1 MLLNP
6 AGDEYESFD
15 GAADTC
21 RYAGEVWQMLGL
33 YGGEPVLTSPTGE
46 WLELDAAELTLSV
59 YVGNKAV
66 WSAPFESF
74 SGDWAAA
81 TFSPDGRYIVVGCPC
96 DVDLGLGGG
105 HQPSREPNGIGGAGR
120 FRPPRSHA
128 TSPFRH
134 SRVRYSSS
142 RPSACGEQVQ
152 PEQPLV
158 VAHVCRG
165 R

>member
-1 MLLNP
+1 MLVAAYGSMHLIDLAEPTSVLLNP

-81 TFSPDGRYIVVGCPC
+81 TVSPDGRYIVVGCPC
-96 DVDLGLGGG
+96 DVDLRAWRRASTL
-105 HQPSREPNGIGGAGR
+105 A
-120 FRPPRSHA
+120 
-128 TSPFRH
+128 
-134 SRVRYSSS
+134 
-142 RPSACGEQVQ
+142 
-152 PEQPLV
+152 
-158 VAHVCRG
+158 
-165 R
+165 